1 MKRTGTVYA
10 ARILFVIVGL
20 GLWFGTQWL
29 IGARTLDSG
38 AIGDGVHVWLA
49 GANEF
54 LHQHPVAADAL
65 LIFSSAV
72 IDALGIFLLLR
83 SVFGPTLRPF
93 LGLLLVFAMRQ
104 LCQWLCALEPPV
116 GMIWRDPG
124 FPSLLVTYHVASDF
138 FFSGHTALA
147 VLGAVEISRLG
158 GRKWLCL
165 GIAIVA
171 LEVSTVLVL
180 RAHYTMDVFTGAVAA
195 RYATILAA
203 RFAPRCDRWL
213 ARLTGC
219 QPNENV

>member
-1 MKRTGTVYA
+1 MKGRLAIYV
-10 ARILFVIVGL
+10 ARFLFVIVGL
-20 GLWFGTQWL
+20 ALWFGTQSL

-49 GANEF
+49 GANEY
-54 LHQHPVAADAL
+54 LHQHPRVADAL

-104 LCQWLCALEPPV
+104 LCQWLCALEPPA

-147 VLGAVEISRLG
+147 VLGAVELSRLG
-158 GRKWLCL
+158 GRRWLWL
-165 GIAIVA
+165 GVAIVV

-213 ARLTGC
+213 ARLTGN
-219 QPNENV
+219 PSSENA